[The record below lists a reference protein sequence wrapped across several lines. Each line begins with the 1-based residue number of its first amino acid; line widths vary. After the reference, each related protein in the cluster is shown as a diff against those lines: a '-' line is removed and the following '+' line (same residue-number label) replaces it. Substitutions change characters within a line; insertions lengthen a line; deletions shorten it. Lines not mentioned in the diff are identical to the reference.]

1 MSIRPHLRV
10 FCGLAGPGKVSP
22 CQALR
27 FFPTSGDASNI
38 RIVVHHYIK
47 PCFTVLRID
56 FFHFNSS
63 AGSFYKDEKV
73 ATTAEFEIV
82 SSEIP

>member
-1 MSIRPHLRV
+1 MLITILVSLWQKSSLKGELIIL
-10 FCGLAGPGKVSP
+10 FCIMAETP
-22 CQALR
+22 
-27 FFPTSGDASNI
+27 PT
-38 RIVVHHYIK
+38 HHYIK

>member
-1 MSIRPHLRV
+1 MLCNV
-10 FCGLAGPGKVSP
+10 FFDMADYTERANSFHFISKVVR
-22 CQALR
+22 LGGFLTR
-27 FFPTSGDASNI
+27 N
-38 RIVVHHYIK
+38 HHYIK

>member
-1 MSIRPHLRV
+1 MAYFEAVGYYGRMVYGSYDQVAIQAAKWHILRLLV
-10 FCGLAGPGKVSP
+10 
-22 CQALR
+22 
-27 FFPTSGDASNI
+27 TM
-38 RIVVHHYIK
+38 HHYIK

-63 AGSFYKDEKV
+63 AGSFYKDEKL